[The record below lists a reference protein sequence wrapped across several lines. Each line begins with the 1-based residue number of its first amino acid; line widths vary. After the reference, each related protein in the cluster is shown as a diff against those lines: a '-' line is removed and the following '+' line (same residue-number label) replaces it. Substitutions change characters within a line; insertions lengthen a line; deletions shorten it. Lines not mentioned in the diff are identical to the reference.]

1 MQEQNN
7 NTVQQTIDG
16 MLDTMKSEISAKVTE
31 ELASQGVEIV
41 PMDYN
46 CGKEIVK
53 LIDKYQQDIRD
64 IDEKIAYNTATY
76 KESKAKVDNYLLM
89 QEKVD
94 IQNEVVEKLDDTLKK
109 QEMIQQKKIDDIQN
123 SKDYKEAKQKAFSI
137 LSLLKDCEIPVS
149 QLMDILSPI
158 VEASDIKSLQIAHT
172 LLQKNPTGAYA
183 IDTAISNI
191 NQSLSNTEIR
201 QAISTAKA
209 YVLSGN
215 DNLSF
220 HLLMSRFR

>member
-31 ELASQGVEIV
+31 ELKSQGVEIV

-46 CGKEIVK
+46 CGKEIVR
-53 LIDKYQQDIRD
+53 LIDKYQQDIQD

-76 KESKAKVDNYLLM
+76 KESKAKVDNYILM
-89 QEKVD
+89 QDKVD
-94 IQNEVVEKLDDTLKK
+94 IQNEVVEKLDDTLAK
-109 QEMIQQKKIDDIQN
+109 QEMIQQRKIDDIQN
-123 SKDYKEAKQKAFSI
+123 SKDYKEAKQQAFSI

-158 VEASDIKSLQIAHT
+158 VEASDIKSLEIAHT

-183 IDTAISNI
+183 IDTAIRNI
-191 NQSLSNTEIR
+191 EQTKANSDLK
-201 QAISTAKA
+201 QAIETAKQF
-209 YVLSGN
+209 VLSDE

-220 HLLMSRFR
+220 HILMSRYR